1 MVADESK
8 PIFIPVKILTTTHI
22 HELDN
27 YSIKQEKIS
36 SLDLMERASAEF
48 FKWLIS
54 VVGSDKHILVFCGKG
69 NNGGDGLT
77 IARMLIEAN
86 YSVQV
91 FIVEHS
97 QKASKDFLANQKRI
111 DKSRIAF
118 VKTAKQIPSIKN
130 TDVVVDA
137 ILGSGLSRAVDGI
150 SAAVINSINKSKAS
164 VYSVD
169 VPSGLFC
176 DKLNSAKDA
185 VVQSTCTVTFHA
197 PKLSFLFPANGKYV
211 PEFRVLDIGLNKNFA
226 EKLPCSYFY
235 INKEFVQP
243 LFKKREKFS
252 HKGNYG
258 HALIAAGSFGK
269 IGAAVLATKAALRS
283 GAGLV
288 TTLVP
293 ACGYDILQISAPE
306 ALCMIDGDSHLF
318 EVPDVSR
325 FSSIAVGPGI
335 GTTSSAIKFVYE
347 LLKLNKP
354 LVIDADALNII
365 SVNKNYLNLI
375 PKGSVLTPHPGEF
388 KRLVG
393 EWKDDEEKLEK
404 QKQFSKK
411 YGVVVVL
418 KGAHTSVSS
427 VDGKVYFNSTGN
439 PGMAKGGSGD
449 VLTGIITALIV
460 QNYSALHAAIL
471 AIYVHGLAGDYA
483 KQELGETAMK
493 ASDIIYYL
501 PKVFKAFE

>member
-1 MVADESK
+1 M
-8 PIFIPVKILTTTHI
+8 PVKILTATQV

-36 SLDLMERASAEF
+36 SLELMERASVQF
-48 FKWLIS
+48 FTCLTSIVEK
-54 VVGSDKHILVFCGKG
+54 DKRILVFCGKG
-69 NNGGDGLT
+69 NNGGDGLA
-77 IARMLIEAN
+77 IARMLLESN
-86 YSVQV
+86 YDVKV
-91 FIVEHS
+91 FVVEHS
-97 QKASKDFLANQKRI
+97 PKPSKDFALNQKRI
-111 DKSRIAF
+111 DKSKINF
-118 VKTAKQIPSIKN
+118 VKTAKQIPLIKK
-130 TDVVVDA
+130 TDVIVDA
-137 ILGSGLSRAVDGI
+137 IFGSGLSRAVDGI
-150 SAAVINSINKSKAS
+150 SAAVINTINKSKAE

-176 DKLNSAKDA
+176 DKLNNSKD
-185 VVQSTCTVTFHA
+185 VIVQSTYTFTFHA
-197 PKLSFLFPANGKYV
+197 PKFSFFFSVNGKYV
-211 PEFRVLDIGLNKNFA
+211 PDFVLNEIGLNKSYE
-226 EKLPCSYFY
+226 EKLPSDYFF
-235 INKEFVQP
+235 ITKDFAKSF
-243 LFKKREKFS
+243 FKKREKFS

-269 IGAAVLATKAALRS
+269 MGAAVLATKAALRS

-288 TTLVP
+288 TALVP
-293 ACGYDILQISAPE
+293 ACGYDILQTSAPE
-306 ALCMIDGDSHLF
+306 AMCLVDGDSHLF
-318 EVPDVSR
+318 SVPDVSR
-325 FSSIAVGPGI
+325 FNSIAVGPGVR
-335 GTTSSAIKFVYE
+335 TNSSAINFVYE

-354 LVIDADALNII
+354 LVLDADALNII
-365 SVNKNYLNLI
+365 SANKNYLNLI

-439 PGMAKGGSGD
+439 AGMAKGGSGD
-449 VLTGIITALIV
+449 VLTGIITALIA
-460 QNYSALHAAIL
+460 QNYSGLHAAII
-471 AIYVHGLAGDYA
+471 AVYVHGLAGDYA
-483 KQELGETAMK
+483 KRELGETAMK

-501 PKVFKAFE
+501 PKVFKSFE